1 MIKLVLTD
9 MDDTLIPAGHD
20 GASDYAIEGIHAMQ
34 AAGLHFGP
42 VSGRQP
48 SAMGWM
54 FKNRSECFST
64 GAFCNGQVMFVDGE
78 VVASRAI
85 DNDALMRLADYL
97 EQETDDTFLKVYSL
111 GDDFWGND
119 AYCVTSNPERVRRA
133 MESGGNAWLKGEEA
147 PCRPVVDGAPVFKA
161 NIWSARSREELAELR
176 ERVAVEVPELSL
188 VFPNNRVR
196 LFDILPDGWDKGCA
210 ALELARA
217 LGLTPDEVAV
227 FGDSDNDLPM
237 IDAVPNSVAVA
248 NANEAV
254 TAAARWHIGAAAD
267 DAVAGA
273 LHQIVACAATGE
285 MPPFM
290 RQMGTA
296 VGSGIA
302 DSLGRPVMKLQQLRY
317 VVKVAECG
325 SITEASRRLFVS
337 QPSITASIRDLE
349 NEMGVHIFERTNKG
363 VIVSEEGETFLG
375 YARQVL
381 DQADLLEGKYK
392 GASEQVPHF
401 SVSCQHY
408 SFAVNAFVDVI
419 REFDAARY
427 DFTLREEQTHEIIE
441 DVAHMKSELGI
452 LYLSEHNREVIERM
466 LVANELVFE
475 GLFCATPHVFV
486 CADHPLADRSSVTLE
501 DLEDYPFLSYE
512 QGSYNSFY
520 YSEELTSTF
529 ERRKNIRVR
538 DRATLFNL
546 AMGLNGYTVCSGVIS
561 HELNGP
567 GIISIPLDVD
577 EYMEIGIIT
586 RKNTTLTRYG
596 RAYIDAIRQHI

>member
-1 MIKLVLTD
+1 
-9 MDDTLIPAGHD
+9 
-20 GASDYAIEGIHAMQ
+20 
-34 AAGLHFGP
+34 
-42 VSGRQP
+42 
-48 SAMGWM
+48 
-54 FKNRSECFST
+54 
-64 GAFCNGQVMFVDGE
+64 
-78 VVASRAI
+78 
-85 DNDALMRLADYL
+85 
-97 EQETDDTFLKVYSL
+97 
-111 GDDFWGND
+111 
-119 AYCVTSNPERVRRA
+119 
-133 MESGGNAWLKGEEA
+133 
-147 PCRPVVDGAPVFKA
+147 
-161 NIWSARSREELAELR
+161 
-176 ERVAVEVPELSL
+176 
-188 VFPNNRVR
+188 
-196 LFDILPDGWDKGCA
+196 
-210 ALELARA
+210 
-217 LGLTPDEVAV
+217 
-227 FGDSDNDLPM
+227 
-237 IDAVPNSVAVA
+237 
-248 NANEAV
+248 
-254 TAAARWHIGAAAD
+254 
-267 DAVAGA
+267 
-273 LHQIVACAATGE
+273 
-285 MPPFM
+285 
-290 RQMGTA
+290 
-296 VGSGIA
+296 
-302 DSLGRPVMKLQQLRY
+302 MKLQQLRY

-392 GASEQVPHF
+392 GTSEQVPHF

-466 LVANELVFE
+466 LAANELVFE

-486 CADHPLADRSSVTLE
+486 CADHPLADHASVTLE

-529 ERRKNIRVR
+529 ERHKNIRVR

>member
-1 MIKLVLTD
+1 
-9 MDDTLIPAGHD
+9 
-20 GASDYAIEGIHAMQ
+20 
-34 AAGLHFGP
+34 
-42 VSGRQP
+42 
-48 SAMGWM
+48 
-54 FKNRSECFST
+54 
-64 GAFCNGQVMFVDGE
+64 
-78 VVASRAI
+78 
-85 DNDALMRLADYL
+85 
-97 EQETDDTFLKVYSL
+97 
-111 GDDFWGND
+111 
-119 AYCVTSNPERVRRA
+119 
-133 MESGGNAWLKGEEA
+133 
-147 PCRPVVDGAPVFKA
+147 
-161 NIWSARSREELAELR
+161 
-176 ERVAVEVPELSL
+176 
-188 VFPNNRVR
+188 
-196 LFDILPDGWDKGCA
+196 
-210 ALELARA
+210 
-217 LGLTPDEVAV
+217 
-227 FGDSDNDLPM
+227 
-237 IDAVPNSVAVA
+237 
-248 NANEAV
+248 
-254 TAAARWHIGAAAD
+254 
-267 DAVAGA
+267 
-273 LHQIVACAATGE
+273 
-285 MPPFM
+285 
-290 RQMGTA
+290 
-296 VGSGIA
+296 
-302 DSLGRPVMKLQQLRY
+302 MKLQQLRY

-392 GASEQVPHF
+392 GTSEQVPHF

-419 REFDAARY
+419 RKFDAARY

-466 LVANELVFE
+466 LAANELVFE

-486 CADHPLADRSSVTLE
+486 CADHPLADHASVTLE

-546 AMGLNGYTVCSGVIS
+546 VMGLNGYTVCSGVIS

-596 RAYIDAIRQHI
+596 QAYIDAIRQHI

>member
-1 MIKLVLTD
+1 
-9 MDDTLIPAGHD
+9 
-20 GASDYAIEGIHAMQ
+20 
-34 AAGLHFGP
+34 
-42 VSGRQP
+42 
-48 SAMGWM
+48 
-54 FKNRSECFST
+54 
-64 GAFCNGQVMFVDGE
+64 
-78 VVASRAI
+78 
-85 DNDALMRLADYL
+85 
-97 EQETDDTFLKVYSL
+97 
-111 GDDFWGND
+111 
-119 AYCVTSNPERVRRA
+119 
-133 MESGGNAWLKGEEA
+133 
-147 PCRPVVDGAPVFKA
+147 
-161 NIWSARSREELAELR
+161 
-176 ERVAVEVPELSL
+176 
-188 VFPNNRVR
+188 
-196 LFDILPDGWDKGCA
+196 
-210 ALELARA
+210 
-217 LGLTPDEVAV
+217 
-227 FGDSDNDLPM
+227 
-237 IDAVPNSVAVA
+237 
-248 NANEAV
+248 
-254 TAAARWHIGAAAD
+254 
-267 DAVAGA
+267 
-273 LHQIVACAATGE
+273 
-285 MPPFM
+285 
-290 RQMGTA
+290 
-296 VGSGIA
+296 
-302 DSLGRPVMKLQQLRY
+302 MKLQQLRY

-392 GASEQVPHF
+392 GTSEQVPHF

-466 LVANELVFE
+466 LAANELVFE
-475 GLFCATPHVFV
+475 GLFCAMPHVFV
-486 CADHPLADRSSVTLE
+486 CADHPLADHASVTLE

-596 RAYIDAIRQHI
+596 QAYIDAIRQHI

>member
-1 MIKLVLTD
+1 
-9 MDDTLIPAGHD
+9 
-20 GASDYAIEGIHAMQ
+20 
-34 AAGLHFGP
+34 
-42 VSGRQP
+42 
-48 SAMGWM
+48 
-54 FKNRSECFST
+54 
-64 GAFCNGQVMFVDGE
+64 
-78 VVASRAI
+78 
-85 DNDALMRLADYL
+85 
-97 EQETDDTFLKVYSL
+97 
-111 GDDFWGND
+111 
-119 AYCVTSNPERVRRA
+119 
-133 MESGGNAWLKGEEA
+133 
-147 PCRPVVDGAPVFKA
+147 
-161 NIWSARSREELAELR
+161 
-176 ERVAVEVPELSL
+176 
-188 VFPNNRVR
+188 
-196 LFDILPDGWDKGCA
+196 
-210 ALELARA
+210 
-217 LGLTPDEVAV
+217 
-227 FGDSDNDLPM
+227 
-237 IDAVPNSVAVA
+237 
-248 NANEAV
+248 
-254 TAAARWHIGAAAD
+254 
-267 DAVAGA
+267 
-273 LHQIVACAATGE
+273 
-285 MPPFM
+285 
-290 RQMGTA
+290 
-296 VGSGIA
+296 
-302 DSLGRPVMKLQQLRY
+302 MKLQQLRY

-363 VIVSEEGETFLG
+363 AIVSEEGETFLG

-392 GASEQVPHF
+392 GTSEQVPHF

-466 LVANELVFE
+466 LAANELVFE
-475 GLFCATPHVFV
+475 GLFCAAPHVFV
-486 CADHPLADRSSVTLE
+486 CADHPLADCASVTLE

-596 RAYIDAIRQHI
+596 QAYIDAIRQHI

>member
-1 MIKLVLTD
+1 
-9 MDDTLIPAGHD
+9 
-20 GASDYAIEGIHAMQ
+20 
-34 AAGLHFGP
+34 
-42 VSGRQP
+42 
-48 SAMGWM
+48 
-54 FKNRSECFST
+54 
-64 GAFCNGQVMFVDGE
+64 
-78 VVASRAI
+78 
-85 DNDALMRLADYL
+85 
-97 EQETDDTFLKVYSL
+97 
-111 GDDFWGND
+111 
-119 AYCVTSNPERVRRA
+119 
-133 MESGGNAWLKGEEA
+133 
-147 PCRPVVDGAPVFKA
+147 
-161 NIWSARSREELAELR
+161 
-176 ERVAVEVPELSL
+176 
-188 VFPNNRVR
+188 
-196 LFDILPDGWDKGCA
+196 
-210 ALELARA
+210 
-217 LGLTPDEVAV
+217 
-227 FGDSDNDLPM
+227 
-237 IDAVPNSVAVA
+237 
-248 NANEAV
+248 
-254 TAAARWHIGAAAD
+254 
-267 DAVAGA
+267 
-273 LHQIVACAATGE
+273 
-285 MPPFM
+285 
-290 RQMGTA
+290 
-296 VGSGIA
+296 
-302 DSLGRPVMKLQQLRY
+302 MKLQQLRY

-392 GASEQVPHF
+392 GTSEQVPHF

-419 REFDAARY
+419 RDCGFVSLPTEKHLDSWLLQR
-427 DFTLREEQTHEIIE
+427 DQW
-441 DVAHMKSELGI
+441 K
-452 LYLSEHNREVIERM
+452 VI
-466 LVANELVFE
+466 VP
-475 GLFCATPHVFV
+475 C
-486 CADHPLADRSSVTLE
+486 DHPLAGRSSVTLE

-577 EYMEIGIIT
+577 EYMESGIIT
-586 RKNTTLTRYG
+586 RKYTTLTRYG

>member
-1 MIKLVLTD
+1 
-9 MDDTLIPAGHD
+9 
-20 GASDYAIEGIHAMQ
+20 
-34 AAGLHFGP
+34 
-42 VSGRQP
+42 
-48 SAMGWM
+48 
-54 FKNRSECFST
+54 
-64 GAFCNGQVMFVDGE
+64 
-78 VVASRAI
+78 
-85 DNDALMRLADYL
+85 
-97 EQETDDTFLKVYSL
+97 
-111 GDDFWGND
+111 
-119 AYCVTSNPERVRRA
+119 
-133 MESGGNAWLKGEEA
+133 
-147 PCRPVVDGAPVFKA
+147 
-161 NIWSARSREELAELR
+161 
-176 ERVAVEVPELSL
+176 
-188 VFPNNRVR
+188 
-196 LFDILPDGWDKGCA
+196 
-210 ALELARA
+210 
-217 LGLTPDEVAV
+217 
-227 FGDSDNDLPM
+227 
-237 IDAVPNSVAVA
+237 
-248 NANEAV
+248 
-254 TAAARWHIGAAAD
+254 
-267 DAVAGA
+267 
-273 LHQIVACAATGE
+273 
-285 MPPFM
+285 
-290 RQMGTA
+290 
-296 VGSGIA
+296 
-302 DSLGRPVMKLQQLRY
+302 MKLQQLRY

-392 GASEQVPHF
+392 GTSEQVPHF

-466 LVANELVFE
+466 LAANELVFE

-486 CADHPLADRSSVTLE
+486 CADHPLADHASVTLE

-538 DRATLFNL
+538 DRATLLNL

-596 RAYIDAIRQHI
+596 QAYIEAIRQHI

>member
-1 MIKLVLTD
+1 
-9 MDDTLIPAGHD
+9 
-20 GASDYAIEGIHAMQ
+20 
-34 AAGLHFGP
+34 
-42 VSGRQP
+42 
-48 SAMGWM
+48 
-54 FKNRSECFST
+54 
-64 GAFCNGQVMFVDGE
+64 
-78 VVASRAI
+78 
-85 DNDALMRLADYL
+85 
-97 EQETDDTFLKVYSL
+97 
-111 GDDFWGND
+111 
-119 AYCVTSNPERVRRA
+119 
-133 MESGGNAWLKGEEA
+133 
-147 PCRPVVDGAPVFKA
+147 
-161 NIWSARSREELAELR
+161 
-176 ERVAVEVPELSL
+176 
-188 VFPNNRVR
+188 
-196 LFDILPDGWDKGCA
+196 
-210 ALELARA
+210 
-217 LGLTPDEVAV
+217 
-227 FGDSDNDLPM
+227 
-237 IDAVPNSVAVA
+237 
-248 NANEAV
+248 
-254 TAAARWHIGAAAD
+254 
-267 DAVAGA
+267 
-273 LHQIVACAATGE
+273 
-285 MPPFM
+285 
-290 RQMGTA
+290 
-296 VGSGIA
+296 
-302 DSLGRPVMKLQQLRY
+302 MKLQQLRY

-349 NEMGVHIFERTNKG
+349 NEMGVRIFERTNKG
-363 VIVSEEGETFLG
+363 VVVSEEGETFLG

-392 GASEQVPHF
+392 GTSEQVPHF

-466 LVANELVFE
+466 LAANELVFE
-475 GLFCATPHVFV
+475 GLFCAMPHVFV
-486 CADHPLADRSSVTLE
+486 CADHPLADHASVTLE

-596 RAYIDAIRQHI
+596 QAYIDAIRQHI

>member
-1 MIKLVLTD
+1 
-9 MDDTLIPAGHD
+9 
-20 GASDYAIEGIHAMQ
+20 
-34 AAGLHFGP
+34 
-42 VSGRQP
+42 
-48 SAMGWM
+48 
-54 FKNRSECFST
+54 
-64 GAFCNGQVMFVDGE
+64 
-78 VVASRAI
+78 
-85 DNDALMRLADYL
+85 
-97 EQETDDTFLKVYSL
+97 
-111 GDDFWGND
+111 
-119 AYCVTSNPERVRRA
+119 
-133 MESGGNAWLKGEEA
+133 
-147 PCRPVVDGAPVFKA
+147 
-161 NIWSARSREELAELR
+161 
-176 ERVAVEVPELSL
+176 
-188 VFPNNRVR
+188 
-196 LFDILPDGWDKGCA
+196 
-210 ALELARA
+210 
-217 LGLTPDEVAV
+217 
-227 FGDSDNDLPM
+227 
-237 IDAVPNSVAVA
+237 
-248 NANEAV
+248 
-254 TAAARWHIGAAAD
+254 
-267 DAVAGA
+267 
-273 LHQIVACAATGE
+273 
-285 MPPFM
+285 
-290 RQMGTA
+290 
-296 VGSGIA
+296 
-302 DSLGRPVMKLQQLRY
+302 MKLQQLRY

-392 GASEQVPHF
+392 GTSEQVPHF

-466 LVANELVFE
+466 LAANELVFE
-475 GLFCATPHVFV
+475 GLFCAAPHVFV
-486 CADHPLADRSSVTLE
+486 CADHPLADHASVTLE
-501 DLEDYPFLSYE
+501 DLKDYPFLSYE

-546 AMGLNGYTVCSGVIS
+546 VMGLNGYTVCSGVIS

-596 RAYIDAIRQHI
+596 QAYIDAIRQHI

>member
-1 MIKLVLTD
+1 
-9 MDDTLIPAGHD
+9 
-20 GASDYAIEGIHAMQ
+20 
-34 AAGLHFGP
+34 
-42 VSGRQP
+42 
-48 SAMGWM
+48 
-54 FKNRSECFST
+54 
-64 GAFCNGQVMFVDGE
+64 
-78 VVASRAI
+78 
-85 DNDALMRLADYL
+85 
-97 EQETDDTFLKVYSL
+97 
-111 GDDFWGND
+111 
-119 AYCVTSNPERVRRA
+119 
-133 MESGGNAWLKGEEA
+133 
-147 PCRPVVDGAPVFKA
+147 
-161 NIWSARSREELAELR
+161 
-176 ERVAVEVPELSL
+176 
-188 VFPNNRVR
+188 
-196 LFDILPDGWDKGCA
+196 
-210 ALELARA
+210 
-217 LGLTPDEVAV
+217 
-227 FGDSDNDLPM
+227 
-237 IDAVPNSVAVA
+237 
-248 NANEAV
+248 
-254 TAAARWHIGAAAD
+254 
-267 DAVAGA
+267 
-273 LHQIVACAATGE
+273 
-285 MPPFM
+285 
-290 RQMGTA
+290 
-296 VGSGIA
+296 
-302 DSLGRPVMKLQQLRY
+302 MKLQQLRY

-363 VIVSEEGETFLG
+363 VIASEEGETFLG

-392 GASEQVPHF
+392 GTSEQVPHF

-466 LVANELVFE
+466 LAANELVFE

-486 CADHPLADRSSVTLE
+486 CSDHPLADHASVTLE

-596 RAYIDAIRQHI
+596 QAYIEAIRQHI

>member
-1 MIKLVLTD
+1 
-9 MDDTLIPAGHD
+9 
-20 GASDYAIEGIHAMQ
+20 
-34 AAGLHFGP
+34 
-42 VSGRQP
+42 
-48 SAMGWM
+48 
-54 FKNRSECFST
+54 
-64 GAFCNGQVMFVDGE
+64 
-78 VVASRAI
+78 
-85 DNDALMRLADYL
+85 
-97 EQETDDTFLKVYSL
+97 
-111 GDDFWGND
+111 
-119 AYCVTSNPERVRRA
+119 
-133 MESGGNAWLKGEEA
+133 
-147 PCRPVVDGAPVFKA
+147 
-161 NIWSARSREELAELR
+161 
-176 ERVAVEVPELSL
+176 
-188 VFPNNRVR
+188 
-196 LFDILPDGWDKGCA
+196 
-210 ALELARA
+210 
-217 LGLTPDEVAV
+217 
-227 FGDSDNDLPM
+227 
-237 IDAVPNSVAVA
+237 
-248 NANEAV
+248 
-254 TAAARWHIGAAAD
+254 
-267 DAVAGA
+267 
-273 LHQIVACAATGE
+273 
-285 MPPFM
+285 
-290 RQMGTA
+290 
-296 VGSGIA
+296 
-302 DSLGRPVMKLQQLRY
+302 MKLQQLRY

-392 GASEQVPHF
+392 GTSEQVPHF

-466 LVANELVFE
+466 LAANELVFE
-475 GLFCATPHVFV
+475 GLFCAAPHVFV
-486 CADHPLADRSSVTLE
+486 CADHPLADHASVTLE

-546 AMGLNGYTVCSGVIS
+546 VMGLNGYTVCSGVIS

-596 RAYIDAIRQHI
+596 QAYIDAIRRHI

>member
-1 MIKLVLTD
+1 
-9 MDDTLIPAGHD
+9 
-20 GASDYAIEGIHAMQ
+20 
-34 AAGLHFGP
+34 
-42 VSGRQP
+42 
-48 SAMGWM
+48 
-54 FKNRSECFST
+54 
-64 GAFCNGQVMFVDGE
+64 
-78 VVASRAI
+78 
-85 DNDALMRLADYL
+85 
-97 EQETDDTFLKVYSL
+97 
-111 GDDFWGND
+111 
-119 AYCVTSNPERVRRA
+119 
-133 MESGGNAWLKGEEA
+133 
-147 PCRPVVDGAPVFKA
+147 
-161 NIWSARSREELAELR
+161 
-176 ERVAVEVPELSL
+176 
-188 VFPNNRVR
+188 
-196 LFDILPDGWDKGCA
+196 
-210 ALELARA
+210 
-217 LGLTPDEVAV
+217 
-227 FGDSDNDLPM
+227 
-237 IDAVPNSVAVA
+237 
-248 NANEAV
+248 
-254 TAAARWHIGAAAD
+254 
-267 DAVAGA
+267 
-273 LHQIVACAATGE
+273 
-285 MPPFM
+285 
-290 RQMGTA
+290 
-296 VGSGIA
+296 
-302 DSLGRPVMKLQQLRY
+302 MKLQQLRY

-392 GASEQVPHF
+392 GTSEQVPHF

-408 SFAVNAFVDVI
+408 SCAVNAFVDVF

-466 LVANELVFE
+466 LAANELVFE
-475 GLFCATPHVFV
+475 GLFCAAPHVFV
-486 CADHPLADRSSVTLE
+486 CADHPLADHASVTLE

-596 RAYIDAIRQHI
+596 QAYIDAIRQHI